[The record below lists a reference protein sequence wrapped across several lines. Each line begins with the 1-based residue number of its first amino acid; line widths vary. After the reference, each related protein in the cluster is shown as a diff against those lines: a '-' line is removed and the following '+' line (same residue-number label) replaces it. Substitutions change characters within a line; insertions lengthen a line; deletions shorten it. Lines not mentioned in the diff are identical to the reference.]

1 MLERKILVRRR
12 PRSPWPS
19 CNVLSPLKGAISDEH
34 YMSIF
39 NWFSR
44 PSSQAHPVA
53 AEEHARPHS
62 TSPKKAAAAP
72 AHPQEHEVDPR
83 SDRAKL
89 RHLRRDQSFLA
100 IREAMTRTG
109 VLSSHYKFKVFSED
123 QQGNEFVVLISLVT
137 VAGEPVPHFSEME
150 AMIMETAKARFDIV
164 VSAVYWRLTEVP
176 AAAKPAGRAPV
187 PQPQPRASSPY
198 DTIEADEVRAFQQAL
213 LAASAQG
220 QSHTAPPEKDKDGYR
235 KKRSHLSDFE
245 DTELTESKA
254 GVVLSRTQYGD
265 LI

>member
-1 MLERKILVRRR
+1 
-12 PRSPWPS
+12 
-19 CNVLSPLKGAISDEH
+19 
-34 YMSIF
+34 MSIF

-53 AEEHARPHS
+53 AEEHARAHS

-72 AHPQEHEVDPR
+72 AHSQEHEVDQR

-89 RHLRRDQSFLA
+89 RHLRRDQSFVA

-123 QQGNEFVVLISLVT
+123 QLGNEFVVLMSLVT
-137 VAGEPVPHFSEME
+137 VEGEPLPHFAEME
-150 AMIMETAKARFDIV
+150 SVIMESAKTRFDIG

-176 AAAKPAGRAPV
+176 AAKPVVRPPV
-187 PQPQPRASSPY
+187 QPVQRSPY
-198 DTIEADEVRAFQQAL
+198 DTIEADEVLAFQQAL
-213 LAASAQG
+213 LAASAQS
-220 QSHTAPPEKDKDGYR
+220 QSHGPSQKAPVDKDGYR

-245 DTELTESKA
+245 DTELTENKG